1 MPASDTSAIFLWTTE
16 DLKAWLAD
24 KRAVT
29 LIDTSI
35 PEEFEVEHIPN
46 ARNACVFDMTF
57 LDEVR
62 ALTSHSTTDSGSNHP
77 HLVVYG
83 TSARSLASATAAEKL
98 VAAGFAPV
106 HDYRGGLQE
115 WRDAG
120 EPTEGTHRPPSVPA
134 VEDRVYA
141 VDPAQSQVKWTGRNL
156 TSAHSGTMRVSKG
169 EITVVARRA
178 TRGEI
183 TLDMTSIENTDMED
197 PSLRALLAKNLF
209 PTAQVSITSIDA
221 IADAPQSSPTHRI
234 HGHLTLKGVTKEVDF
249 LAQIGMTVTGELI
262 ARADFDVDRTRWN
275 VIYGSGKFYEKLGMH
290 LVSDLISLD
299 LKIVAR

>member
-1 MPASDTSAIFLWTTE
+1 
-16 DLKAWLAD
+16 
-24 KRAVT
+24 
-29 LIDTSI
+29 
-35 PEEFEVEHIPN
+35 
-46 ARNACVFDMTF
+46 
-57 LDEVR
+57 
-62 ALTSHSTTDSGSNHP
+62 
-77 HLVVYG
+77 
-83 TSARSLASATAAEKL
+83 
-98 VAAGFAPV
+98 
-106 HDYRGGLQE
+106 
-115 WRDAG
+115 
-120 EPTEGTHRPPSVPA
+120 
-134 VEDRVYA
+134 
-141 VDPAQSQVKWTGRNL
+141 
-156 TSAHSGTMRVSKG
+156 MRVSKG

-197 PSLRALLAKNLF
+197 PSLRALLAKHLKSDDFFDVDRF